1 MAPGLFAQRSS
12 MPSFPVLVFL
22 VLAATLAGFVD
33 AVVGGGGLITIPA
46 LLIGLPGQSWPVVS
60 GTNKVVACTGTT
72 VAASH
77 FVRSRVLHWQEMVGP
92 VLASMAGASLGVA
105 AAYFLSGRFDPYL
118 RPAMIVIMLAM
129 LAWTLF
135 EPDAGKLH
143 APRFGLSHQRM
154 LASAIAFCLG
164 FYDGLFGPGTGSI
177 LIFLFVAV
185 LGFDF
190 LRASALSK
198 SVNWASNFTSVVLF
212 LSQGS
217 WVPVVALT
225 MAAGNGL
232 GGYLGA
238 RTALTKGSAW
248 VRAIFIG
255 VVSALILRLG
265 WQIYQG

>member
-1 MAPGLFAQRSS
+1 P
-12 MPSFPVLVFL
+12 
-22 VLAATLAGFVD
+22 
-33 AVVGGGGLITIPA
+33 
-46 LLIGLPGQSWPVVS
+46 WPVVS

-72 VAASH
+72 VAAGQ
-77 FVRSRVLHWQEMVGP
+77 FVRSKVLPWREMVGP
-92 VLASMAGASLGVA
+92 VISSMAGASLGVA
-105 AAYFLSGRFDPYL
+105 MAYYLSGRFEPYM
-118 RPAMIVIMLAM
+118 RPAMVIVMLAM
-129 LAWTLF
+129 LAWTLAK
-135 EPDAGKLH
+135 PDAGSLH
-143 APRFGLSHQRM
+143 APKLGLGLQRSM
-154 LASAIAFCLG
+154 AITIAFALG

-190 LRASALSK
+190 LRSSALAK
-198 SVNWASNFTSVVLF
+198 SINWASNFTAVVLF

-238 RTALTKGSAW
+238 RTALSKGNSW
-248 VRAIFIG
+248 VRVVFIV

-265 WQIYQG
+265 WQIWKG

>member
-1 MAPGLFAQRSS
+1 
-12 MPSFPVLVFL
+12 MPSPLT
-22 VLAATLAGFVD
+22 LAALTLAAFLAGFVD

-46 LLIGLPGQSWPVVS
+46 LMLGLPGQSWPVIS

-72 VAASH
+72 FAAAQ
-77 FVRSRVLHWQEMVGP
+77 FVQARVLHWREMVGP
-92 VLASMAGASLGVA
+92 VIAAMLGAGVGVA
-105 AAYFLSGRFDPYL
+105 MAYFLSGRFEPYL
-118 RPAMIVIMLAM
+118 RPAMIVMMVAM
-129 LAWTLF
+129 LAWTLLK
-135 EPDAGKLH
+135 PDAGQLH
-143 APRFGLSHQRM
+143 APRFGLAHQRA
-154 LASAIAFCLG
+154 LALVIAFSLG

-190 LRASALSK
+190 LRASALAK
-198 SVNWASNFTSVVLF
+198 SVNWASNIASLVLF

-217 WVPVVALT
+217 WVPVVALS

-238 RTALTKGSAW
+238 RTALAKGSRW
-248 VRAIFIG
+248 VRLVFIG

-265 WQIYQG
+265 WQSLRG

>member
-1 MAPGLFAQRSS
+1 
-12 MPSFPVLVFL
+12 MPHPATLAFL
-22 VLAATLAGFVD
+22 ILAALLAGFVD

-46 LLIGLPGQSWPVVS
+46 LLIGLPGHSWPVIS

-72 VAASH
+72 FAASQ
-77 FVRSRVLHWQEMVGP
+77 FMRARILRWQEMAGP
-92 VLASMAGASLGVA
+92 VLAAMAGAALGVGM
-105 AAYFLSGRFDPYL
+105 AYYLSGRFDPYL
-118 RPAMIVIMLAM
+118 RPAMIVLMLVM
-129 LAWTLF
+129 LAWTLLK
-135 EPDAGKLH
+135 PDAGRLH

-154 LASAIAFCLG
+154 LALVIAFALG

-190 LRASALSK
+190 LRASALAK
-198 SVNWASNFTSVVLF
+198 SVNWASNIASLVLF

-217 WVPVVALT
+217 WVPAVALS
-225 MAAGNGL
+225 MAVGNGL

-238 RTALTKGSAW
+238 RTALTRGSAW
-248 VRAIFIG
+248 VRLVFIV

-265 WQIYQG
+265 WQILRG

>member
-1 MAPGLFAQRSS
+1 

-22 VLAATLAGFVD
+22 VLAAGLAGFVD

-46 LLIGLPGQSWPVVS
+46 LLIGLPGHSWPVIS

-77 FVRSRVLHWQEMVGP
+77 FVRSKVLPWREMVGP
-92 VLASMAGASLGVA
+92 VLAAMAGAGLGVA
-105 AAYFLSGRFDPYL
+105 MAYFLSGRFEPYL
-118 RPAMIVIMLAM
+118 RPAMILVMLAM
-129 LAWTLF
+129 LAWTLLK
-135 EPDAGKLH
+135 PDAGKLH
-143 APRFGLSHQRM
+143 APRFGLAHQRQ
-154 LASAIAFCLG
+154 LALGIAFALG

-198 SVNWASNFTSVVLF
+198 SVNWASNFASVVLF

-238 RTALTKGSAW
+238 RTALTRGSAW
-248 VRAIFIG
+248 VRIVFIL

-265 WQIYQG
+265 WQIWRG

>member
-1 MAPGLFAQRSS
+1 MPAPLTLA
-12 MPSFPVLVFL
+12 LL
-22 VLAATLAGFVD
+22 VLAAFLAGFVD

-46 LLIGLPGQSWPVVS
+46 LLLGLPGQPWPVIS

-72 VAASH
+72 VAAAQ
-77 FVRSRVLHWQEMVGP
+77 FVQARVLHWREMVGP
-92 VLASMAGASLGVA
+92 VIAAMFGAALGVA
-105 AAYFLSGRFDPYL
+105 LAYFLSGRFEPYL
-118 RPAMIVIMLAM
+118 RPAMIVMMVAM
-129 LAWTLF
+129 LAWTLLK
-135 EPDAGKLH
+135 PDAGQLH
-143 APRFGLSHQRM
+143 APRFGLAHQRA
-154 LASAIAFCLG
+154 LALVISFSLG

-190 LRASALSK
+190 LRASALAK
-198 SVNWASNFTSVVLF
+198 SVNWASNIASLVLF

-217 WVPVVALT
+217 WVPVVALS

-238 RTALTKGSAW
+238 RTALAKGSRW
-248 VRAIFIG
+248 VRLVFIG

-265 WQIYQG
+265 WQSLRG

>member
-1 MAPGLFAQRSS
+1 
-12 MPSFPVLVFL
+12 MPHPATLAFL
-22 VLAATLAGFVD
+22 VLAALLAGFVD

-46 LLIGLPGQSWPVVS
+46 LLIGLPGHSWPVIS

-72 VAASH
+72 FAASQ
-77 FVRSRVLHWQEMVGP
+77 FMRARILRWQEMVGP
-92 VLASMAGASLGVA
+92 VLAAMAGAALGVGM
-105 AAYFLSGRFDPYL
+105 AYYLSGRFDPYL
-118 RPAMIVIMLAM
+118 RPAMVVLMLVM
-129 LAWTLF
+129 LAWTLLK
-135 EPDAGKLH
+135 PDAGRLH

-154 LASAIAFCLG
+154 LALVIAFSLG

-190 LRASALSK
+190 LRASALAK
-198 SVNWASNFTSVVLF
+198 SVNWASNIASLVLF

-217 WVPVVALT
+217 WVPAVALS
-225 MAAGNGL
+225 MAVGNGL

-238 RTALTKGSAW
+238 RTALTRGSAW
-248 VRAIFIG
+248 VRLVFIA

-265 WQIYQG
+265 WQILRG

>member
-1 MAPGLFAQRSS
+1 
-12 MPSFPVLVFL
+12 MPAFPVLVFL

-46 LLIGLPGQSWPVVS
+46 LLIGLPGHSWPVIS

-77 FVRSRVLHWQEMVGP
+77 FVRSKVLPWREMVGP
-92 VLASMAGASLGVA
+92 VLAAMAGASLGVA
-105 AAYFLSGRFDPYL
+105 MAYFLSGRFEAYL
-118 RPAMIVIMLAM
+118 RPAMVIVMLAM
-129 LAWTLF
+129 LAWTLYK
-135 EPDAGKLH
+135 PDAGKLH
-143 APRFGLSHQRM
+143 APKFGLS
-154 LASAIAFCLG
+154 LVISFILG

-190 LRASALSK
+190 LRASALAK
-198 SVNWASNFTSVVLF
+198 SVNWASNIASLVLF

-217 WVPVVALT
+217 WIPVVALT
-225 MAAGNGL
+225 MAAGNGV

-238 RTALTKGSAW
+238 RTALSKGSAW
-248 VRAIFIG
+248 VRTVFIC

-265 WQIYQG
+265 WQIWKG

>member
-1 MAPGLFAQRSS
+1 
-12 MPSFPVLVFL
+12 MPSLITMAFL
-22 VLAATLAGFVD
+22 VLAAFLAGFVD

-46 LLIGLPGQSWPVVS
+46 LMIGLPGQSWPVIS

-72 VAASH
+72 VAANQ
-77 FVRSRVLHWQEMVGP
+77 FVRSKVLHWQEMVGP
-92 VLASMAGASLGVA
+92 VIASMAGASLGVA
-105 AAYFLSGRFDPYL
+105 MAYFLSGRFDPYM
-118 RPAMIVIMLAM
+118 RPAMVILMLAM
-129 LAWTLF
+129 LAWTLYK
-135 EPDAGKLH
+135 PDAGKLH
-143 APRFGLSHQRM
+143 APKFGLSHQRM
-154 LASAIAFCLG
+154 LAVGISFALG

-198 SVNWASNFTSVVLF
+198 SVNWASNITAVVLF
-212 LSQGS
+212 LSKGS
-217 WVPVVALT
+217 WIPVIALT
-225 MAAGNGL
+225 MACGNGL

-248 VRAIFIG
+248 VRIVFIV

-265 WQIYQG
+265 WQIWKG

>member
-1 MAPGLFAQRSS
+1 
-12 MPSFPVLVFL
+12 
-22 VLAATLAGFVD
+22 VD
-33 AVVGGGGLITIPA
+33 AVVGGGGLITLPA
-46 LLIGLPGQSWPVVS
+46 LLIGLSGQSWPVVS

-77 FVRSRVLHWQEMVGP
+77 FVRSKVLPWREMVGP
-92 VLASMAGASLGVA
+92 VIAAMAGAALGVA
-105 AAYFLSGRFDPYL
+105 MAYFLSGRFEPYL
-118 RPAMIVIMLAM
+118 RPAMIVVMVAM
-129 LAWTLF
+129 LAWTLAK
-135 EPDAGKLH
+135 PDAGRLH
-143 APRFGLSHQRM
+143 AAKFGLAHQRQ
-154 LASAIAFCLG
+154 LALGIAFALG

-198 SVNWASNFTSVVLF
+198 SVNWASNFASVVLF

-238 RTALTKGSAW
+238 RAALSKGSAW
-248 VRAIFIG
+248 VRVVFIG

-265 WQIYQG
+265 WQIWKG

>member
-1 MAPGLFAQRSS
+1 
-12 MPSFPVLVFL
+12 V
-22 VLAATLAGFVD
+22 
-33 AVVGGGGLITIPA
+33 I
-46 LLIGLPGQSWPVVS
+46 S

-72 VAASH
+72 VAAGH
-77 FVRSRVLHWQEMVGP
+77 FVRSKVLPWREMVGP
-92 VLASMAGASLGVA
+92 VLSAMAGAALGVA
-105 AAYFLSGRFDPYL
+105 MAYFLSGWFEQYL
-118 RPAMIVIMLAM
+118 RPAMVIVMLAM
-129 LAWTLF
+129 LAWTLYK
-135 EPDAGKLH
+135 PDAGKLH
-143 APRFGLSHQRM
+143 APKFGLSHQRQ
-154 LASAIAFCLG
+154 LALVISFALG

-190 LRASALSK
+190 LRASALAK
-198 SVNWASNFTSVVLF
+198 SVNWASNVASLVLF

-238 RTALTKGSAW
+238 RTALNKGSAW
-248 VRAIFIG
+248 VRIVFIG

-265 WQIYQG
+265 WQIWKG